1 MEIVPSSILALII
14 VAALAFKGPQ
24 RGLWLVL
31 AVAPFGAAAAFNL
44 PAAGGA
50 SILALDLTVVVL
62 FGLVLLSPGGLQQM
76 LGSARMGGP
85 GFWMLLLIC
94 FSIVATL
101 FFPRVF
107 YGQTEVFL
115 IARVDGAVG
124 ITSAPL
130 RPTTGNL
137 TQLFRMM
144 LGALAYFALATAFRR
159 RPDVGLV
166 VQAMIAG
173 TVVNFALGWLDV
185 ASHAAGLP
193 DLLDPIQS
201 ANYSILDGSRM
212 AGIKRMV
219 GGFPEASSFGYF
231 SLGLFAFWLHY
242 WVRQGQSAWGG
253 WMLLAATIM
262 LLRSTSSA
270 AYVAVVVFGVAYA
283 GVNYASNLRRQV
295 RRRTAAIWVFA
306 LVMAWIG
313 AVGLFAAYEL
323 VTPVTDYLDQTL
335 FTKMEGS
342 SGEERMSWNAQA
354 FENFLDTG
362 LMGAGLGSVRASSW
376 LLACLASLGLIGT
389 GFFAAFLW
397 SLSRLREAGGD
408 AEREIVIGGLKA
420 ACLALLCSAM
430 LTVPTPDLGLF
441 FFIMAGLAAGLTR
454 GGVLQAQ
461 RDGAVLR

>member
-1 MEIVPSSILALII
+1 MEIVPSSILALAVI
-14 VAALAFKGPQ
+14 VALAFKGPQ

-31 AVAPFGAAAAFNL
+31 AVAPCGAAAAFNL

-62 FGLVLLSPGGLQQM
+62 FALVMLSRGGVPQIVGTM
-76 LGSARMGGP
+76 RAFGP
-85 GFWMLLLIC
+85 GFWMLLLAA
-94 FSIVATL
+94 FSVVATL

-107 YGQTEVFL
+107 AGQTEVFL

-144 LGALAYFALATAFRR
+144 LGALAFFALATAFRR
-159 RPDVGLV
+159 RPDAGLV

-173 TVVNFALGWLDV
+173 TVVHFVLGWLDV

-193 DLLDPIQS
+193 KLLDVIQS

-231 SLGLFAFWLHY
+231 ALGLFAFWLHY
-242 WVRQGQSAWGG
+242 WVRQGQSRWGG
-253 WMLLAATIM
+253 WMLLAATVL

-270 AYVAVVVFGVAYA
+270 AYVAVVVFGVGYA
-283 GVNYASNLRRQV
+283 GLSYASNLNRSLRK
-295 RRRTAAIWVFA
+295 RTAGIWVSA
-306 LVMAWIG
+306 LVLAWLG
-313 AVGLFAAYEL
+313 VVGIFAAYEL
-323 VTPVTDYLDQTL
+323 VEPVTQYLDDAL
-335 FTKMEGS
+335 FTKLEGD
-342 SGEERMSWNAQA
+342 SGVERMGWNAQA
-354 FENFLDTG
+354 FQNFLDTA

-376 LLACLASLGLIGT
+376 LLACLASLGVFGT
-389 GFFAAFLW
+389 GLFLAFLTA
-397 SLSRLREAGGD
+397 LARQREGD
-408 AEREIVIGGLKA
+408 DDDERAIVIGGLKS
-420 ACLALLCSAM
+420 ACFALLCSAM

-441 FFIMAGLAAGLTR
+441 FFIMAGLAAGLARGSMLEARWRAQVTR
-454 GGVLQAQ
+454 
-461 RDGAVLR
+461 